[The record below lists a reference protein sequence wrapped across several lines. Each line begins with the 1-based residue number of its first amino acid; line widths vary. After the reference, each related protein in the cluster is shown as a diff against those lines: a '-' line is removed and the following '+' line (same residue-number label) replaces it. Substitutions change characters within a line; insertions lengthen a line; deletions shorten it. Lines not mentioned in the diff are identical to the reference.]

1 MPSSLV
7 LIVEFVVTVVDGFRL
22 IEVGNGVTVGDGV
35 RLFDVE
41 SNVTLS
47 ERVRLLNN
55 EFILGDIVCVLDGEF
70 CELGNDARRVMN
82 NGIDDG

>member
-47 ERVRLLNN
+47 P
-55 EFILGDIVCVLDGEF
+55 FT
-70 CELGNDARRVMN
+70 
-82 NGIDDG
+82 